1 MVAALQGSSRVRKQL
16 PLLPLWACPG
26 QLPVWVGAG
35 MVLQGSQVFRHQLTE
50 AHRWSDEVDIA
61 LAHYLAEWRRG
72 GFLGI
77 YHNSTWALVSPSG
90 LSDIMRGANSSQTF
104 RGDHFHSFADL

>member
-1 MVAALQGSSRVRKQL
+1 M
-16 PLLPLWACPG
+16 
-26 QLPVWVGAG
+26 
-35 MVLQGSQVFRHQLTE
+35 FRHQLAE

-104 RGDHFHSFADL
+104 RGDPFPFICRPFKNTIELLL